1 MPAIASNIPSAQTA
15 LNNFGSLNQL
25 SIPSSYGATGI
36 TQNKNNLGAG
46 LSFNSAG
53 AVNSPSTNAL
63 GIAAGIIKP
72 QTAPPAVGPA
82 SSVIAK
88 APVSNYASATIPSTA
103 SSSPG
108 SYKGT
113 PIVAG
118 TQQSIQQQMA
128 AIDAKTAPQPTLPQ
142 APVAP
147 QASLQTSAP
156 YDPSTNPYTGSTA
169 TTPTQGSGTYTGPTQ
184 YSGQVSSTGQQI
196 QSNGAPAEQSTPG
209 NPYIGQLAG
218 AATGG
223 NQAAQGYTQQTANY
237 GAGNIPIAQQAQG
250 IANNYGQQIANVGG
264 QGARFES
271 GQLTTGTSPV
281 AEGNAAVTAQTTAAQ
296 QQALATG
303 ESAALQGIGYQLT
316 GQNQAASAANEA
328 AGQAYVGQD
337 LQQTGIQQA
346 GSLAQPQLG
355 AIGQVPYLPG
365 SGQQGAVLGS
375 DAPGGLAG
383 AAALQGGYNGAL
395 AEAAAQ
401 GTGTAQGIQALAAAP
416 GVGSAAGTQALA
428 AAQGTGQATGI
439 EAQAAAPGQ
448 TAASN
453 YQTTGTAQAGSAS
466 SGFNSANQTYQ
477 TMSGASNFFDTQAA
491 TLQSVL
497 ASSGLNQGSPY
508 LTSKI
513 NSLSSQLGS
522 AKVAALT
529 AAVSETQTAYNALLS
544 SSGQTPTASEE
555 QSLSVLNP
563 NSTPAQ
569 ISAAIGQ
576 LKTAAYNK
584 LNAQYGVVSN
594 YYGQLGQGNTVNSG
608 SSTTT
613 PSGGTKFNF

>member
-53 AVNSPSTNAL
+53 AVNSPSTTAL
-63 GIAAGIIKP
+63 GIAGGIIKP

-128 AIDAKTAPQPTLPQ
+128 AIDAKAQATPTAPTAPT

-147 QASLQTSAP
+147 VAP
-156 YDPSTNPYTGSTA
+156 TPPAAPST
-169 TTPTQGSGTYTGPTQ
+169 
-184 YSGQVSSTGQQI
+184 
-196 QSNGAPAEQSTPG
+196 G
-209 NPYIGQLAG
+209 NQYIGQLADT
-218 AATGG
+218 ASAG

-576 LKTAAYNK
+576 LQTAAYNK

-613 PSGGTKFNF
+613 PSGGTNYNF

>member
-1 MPAIASNIPSAQTA
+1 MAGVASNIPSAQTA
-15 LNNFGSLNQL
+15 LNNYSSMNQL
-25 SIPSSYGATGI
+25 SMPTYGGASSI
-36 TQNKNNLGAG
+36 NSNSNIGAG
-46 LSFNSAG
+46 LSFG
-53 AVNSPSTNAL
+53 PGGRVNSPSTT
-63 GIAAGIIKP
+63 AAGISSGNLPAQGPGASVLPKTSVIPK
-72 QTAPPAVGPA
+72 TTSAAPAV
-82 SSVIAK
+82 
-88 APVSNYASATIPSTA
+88 
-103 SSSPG
+103 SSPG

-113 PIVAG
+113 VITPG
-118 TQQSIQQQMA
+118 SQQSIQQQMA
-128 AIDAKTAPQPTLPQ
+128 AIDAKTAAQPTLPQ

-147 QASLQTSAP
+147 QASLQTYNPAS
-156 YDPSTNPYTGSTA
+156 DPSYNPNTGSTA
-169 TTPTQGSGTYTGPTQ
+169 SNPTQ
-184 YSGQVSSTGQQI
+184 
-196 QSNGAPAEQSTPG
+196 G

-223 NQAAQGYTQQTANY
+223 NQAAQGYTQDTANY
-237 GAGNIPIAQQAQG
+237 GAGNIGIGKQAQSIANTYGQKIAQTG
-250 IANNYGQQIANVGG
+250 T
-264 QGARFES
+264 QGAGYEA
-271 GQLTTGTSPV
+271 GQLTGGTPSPI

-296 QQALATG
+296 QTALAQG
-303 ESAALQGIGYQLT
+303 EQGALQGIGYQLT
-316 GQNQAASAANEA
+316 GQNQAATAANEA
-328 AGQAYVGQD
+328 AGQAYTGQGYQQEG
-337 LQQTGIQQA
+337 LQEA

-375 DAPGGLAG
+375 QAPGGLAG

-401 GTGTAQGIQALAAAP
+401 GTGTAQGIQAQAAAP
-416 GVGSAAGTQALA
+416 GVGAAAGTQALA

-466 SGFNSANQTYQ
+466 SGYDSANKTYQ
-477 TMSGASNFFDTQAA
+477 TMNGASNFFDTQAA

-522 AKVAALT
+522 SKVAALT

-576 LKTAAYNK
+576 LQTAAYNK
-584 LNAQYGVVSN
+584 LSAQYGVVSN
-594 YYGQLGQGNTVNSG
+594 YYSQLGQGNTVNSG
-608 SSTTT
+608 SSSTGSSST
-613 PSGGTKFNF
+613 GGTNFNF